1 MSVKLYVQSVTEQ
14 KGHSMS
20 SEQINDGADSEGT
33 NFHHITDERNI
44 PVPLEIKELLFIDD
58 HTTLLISEHDY
69 AHMTTLTPRLP
80 AMVIPMDIGFIQT
93 IGTGLLEAFL
103 NPGKDVEVLFS
114 QADLMNLR
122 EIALTPVSYGNTNVG
137 LSLKRKIFTAL
148 YGAEMQMK
156 ESLDTLLD
164 GIDVDFGEQTDEP
177 TMGTN

>member
-1 MSVKLYVQSVTEQ
+1 
-14 KGHSMS
+14 
-20 SEQINDGADSEGT
+20 
-33 NFHHITDERNI
+33 
-44 PVPLEIKELLFIDD
+44 
-58 HTTLLISEHDY
+58 
-69 AHMTTLTPRLP
+69 
-80 AMVIPMDIGFIQT
+80 
-93 IGTGLLEAFL
+93 
-103 NPGKDVEVLFS
+103 
-114 QADLMNLR
+114 MNLR